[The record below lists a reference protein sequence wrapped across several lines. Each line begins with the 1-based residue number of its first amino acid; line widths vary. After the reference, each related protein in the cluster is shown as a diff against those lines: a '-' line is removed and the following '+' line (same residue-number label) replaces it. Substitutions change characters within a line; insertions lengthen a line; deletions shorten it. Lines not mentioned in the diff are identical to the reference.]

1 MKAQFGG
8 DMAQV
13 VTGLLLANARFEQ
26 TVGDWRALL
35 TGPGGRASELS
46 LCWLGQAGRA
56 LTLLCVCE
64 CEVLCE

>member
-8 DMAQV
+8 DIAQV

-26 TVGDWRALL
+26 SVGDCRALL
-35 TGPGGRASELS
+35 TGPCGRAGELL

-56 LTLLCVCE
+56 LALSC
-64 CEVLCE
+64 LCE